1 MGADN
6 AMTSGRTTVARMKSI
21 PTDDDA
27 FGKGSIRADGRGVFP
42 AYLFD
47 VKKPS
52 ESKYPWDFYKLVH
65 TSQPSDVL
73 HPLNDK
79 CKFPITA

>member
-1 MGADN
+1 MGGAD
-6 AMTSGRTTVARMKSI
+6 AMKSGRTTVARMKSL

-47 VKKPS
+47 VKTPV
-52 ESKYPWDFYKLVH
+52 ESKGPWDLYKLVH
-65 TSQPSDVL
+65 TSPPEDVL

-79 CKFPITA
+79 CKFPTV